1 MTRKAQFGEEKD
13 RYKDS
18 FPKYQICPEI
28 FLIYYEVQNLYITK
42 YTGCIVLRRSYLSNS
57 WS

>member
-18 FPKYQICPEI
+18 FPKYQICPEFFFI
-28 FLIYYEVQNLYITK
+28 WYETYI
-42 YTGCIVLRRSYLSNS
+42 
-57 WS
+57 